1 MSIVNEAQWYIA
13 TCIIGNEDVVYKEL
27 EDKIRAFRLND
38 VVKEIKLLKSREITI
53 EVFDNKDNPPPKL
66 MRNTKSITWTT
77 LPGNRY
83 KKTRIREI
91 NRFPG
96 YIYIK
101 MIMEEQAWYV
111 IRNTFGITG
120 FVGSS
125 GKGAKPIPMSE
136 FEVERLFNEASNED
150 IIINKSGMSYVEEGL
165 ENLKPIEDVDTKF
178 DEPEIVAVHNKPYVV
193 NIPSNDDYFDS
204 TKKEEDNKVPSVDN
218 TEIKLEKEDVVAKD
232 IAESKQDT
240 DNNESIYLKDENE
253 PQVFDFDLDDKEID
267 NLKVGTFVTFKSGE
281 MVGEKGNIISIDK
294 TNNMV
299 KVEIDMFGRKSIIDV
314 SIKDIELGFENN

>member
-136 FEVERLFNEASNED
+136 FEVERLFNEVSNED
-150 IIINKSGMSYVEEGL
+150 IIINKSGMSYVEDGL
-165 ENLKPIEDVDTKF
+165 DNLKPIEDVDTKF
-178 DEPEIVAVHNKPYVV
+178 DEPEIVAIHNKPYVV
-193 NIPSNDDYFDS
+193 SIPNDEDFYDS
-204 TKKEEDNKVPSVDN
+204 TKNEAKEESIAENNGDV
-218 TEIKLEKEDVVAKD
+218 KLETEDVVKND
-232 IAESKQDT
+232 IVEEQKELSS
-240 DNNESIYLKDENE
+240 NSIYLEDDRE
-253 PQVFDFDLDDKEID
+253 PQVFDFDTTD
-267 NLKVGTFVTFKSGE
+267 NDFGDIKIGTFVTIKSGE

-314 SIKDIELGFENN
+314 AISDIELEFENN

>member
-150 IIINKSGMSYVEEGL
+150 IIINKSGISYVEDDL

-178 DEPEIVAVHNKPYVV
+178 DEPEVVAVHNKPFVV
-193 NIPSNDDYFDS
+193 NIPNNDDYYDS
-204 TKKEEDNKVPSVDN
+204 TKVQNNEENSNDNQEV
-218 TEIKLEKEDVVAKD
+218 KLETTNVVKED
-232 IAESKQDT
+232 INESNQDS
-240 DNNESIYLKDENE
+240 NNESIYLENENE
-253 PQVFDFDLDDKEID
+253 PQVFDFDINDKDLENI
-267 NLKVGTFVTFKSGE
+267 KVGTFVTIKSGE

-299 KVEIDMFGRKSIIDV
+299 KVEIDMFGRKSVIDV
-314 SIKDIELGFENN
+314 SIADIELGFENN